1 MDSAHPREERTV
13 QLVHVYLNFPG
24 NTDEALKL
32 YETVFG
38 TRVTMRQTFGETT
51 FIPNVPEGAK
61 GKVMHAQLNITDTVL
76 LMASDAVPGFGPPLQ
91 VGNNFHVSIVAKDKA
106 EADRAFAAL
115 SAGGKV
121 DMPLAN
127 APWGPYFGM
136 CADRFG
142 VHWMVS
148 LPTPA

>member
-1 MDSAHPREERTV
+1 M

-24 NTDEALKL
+24 TAEEAFRY

-38 TRVTMRQTFGETT
+38 TKILMMQTFGETS
-51 FIPNVPEGAK
+51 FIKDAPEAAK
-61 GKVMHAQLNITDTVL
+61 KKIMHAQLPITEAVH
-76 LMASDAVPGFGPPLQ
+76 LMGSDAVEGMGGP
-91 VGNNFHVSIVAKDKA
+91 VTWGNNFSVSIVANDKA
-106 EADRAFAAL
+106 EADRAFERL

-121 DMPLAN
+121 TMPIAN

-136 CADRFG
+136 CVDKFG
-142 VHWMVS
+142 VQWMVS

>member
-1 MDSAHPREERTV
+1 MQA
-13 QLVHVYLNFPG
+13 VHVYLNFPG
-24 NTDEALKL
+24 NTDEALAL
-32 YETVFG
+32 YASVFG
-38 TRVTMRQTFGETT
+38 TRVVSRMTFAEAT
-51 FIPNVPEGAK
+51 FMKGVPEAAM
-61 GKVMHAQLNITDTVL
+61 GKVVHAQLPITEGVH
-76 LMASDAVPGFGPPLQ
+76 LMASDAIPGFGPPLV
-91 VGNNFHVSIVAKDKA
+91 VGTNFHVSIVAKDKA

-115 SAGGKV
+115 SAGGSV

-136 CADRFG
+136 CMDRFG